1 MAHKKRSLTLNN
13 AYDIYSVTKS
23 SSAVLLE
30 ELPSPSSFS
39 PRIARVGKGVT
50 ICLPSTF
57 FSFFFS
63 LNNYRLV
70 FFIVNIS
77 TSILI
82 FLICNFCSWSFII
95 FFLFLTYSFN
105 SNFLY
110 IFFNLIFIL
119 LIFILLLYISFLNFE

>member
-1 MAHKKRSLTLNN
+1 MAHKKRSLTLND

-23 SSAVLLE
+23 SSVVLLE
-30 ELPSPSSFS
+30 EPPSPSPLS
-39 PRIARVGKGVT
+39 PRVARIGKGVI
-50 ICLPSTF
+50 ICLPSSF

-63 LNNYRLV
+63 LNNYMLV
-70 FFIVNIS
+70 FFVVDIS

>member
-1 MAHKKRSLTLNN
+1 MAHKKRSLTLND